1 MFHYGQLTRKGG
13 VDPRQLTFAVLD
25 LETTGLEPDQGA
37 RVCEIG
43 IVRMRG
49 DGTILDE
56 YATLVNPGV
65 RITNEELHE
74 ITDADVAHAPTF
86 DQIAGD
92 VLAYLRDAIVVSH
105 YLEFE
110 EKFLAAEFRRLGV
123 NLQGVP
129 GLCTLVTAQTQLD
142 RRGYRGGYRMATLA
156 HLVTGEWPVAQHSA
170 LGDAR
175 ALATMLTVLL
185 TSAPQPLFWVGPA
198 PVPLPELPRGGPIA
212 PRATWLRKG
221 REGWLATLTAR
232 LPRMANPPPPRPKG
246 LRDYRAL
253 LSHALA
259 DGRVVGEEARQLAVL
274 AARAGLTQTTARKVH
289 EDFLTEARARAE
301 ADGIV
306 TSAEL
311 RELQRAAKELAAT
324 HLISD
329 LEQAAAVRRA
339 KANGPLKGWR
349 ILPVGESARVARV
362 IDFAAEHGAQIAVN
376 LTKTVRLVVCDNV
389 AEENPRLAKA
399 RDAGVMVLPPDEA
412 QKLLEAEV
420 ADRAGGLFT
429 DPAGAQVADQLTA
442 ERTTSPQW
450 YSFWRPRELT
460 PAEYHERFVK
470 PYEGWDDDEPD
481 WDEEPDSRDEREL
494 RITIPAPPRTQP
506 ARVPVAK
513 KPGGCAPVL
522 VLFGAVLVGIAE
534 LIRQLV
540 A

>member
-185 TSAPQPLFWVGPA
+185 T
-198 PVPLPELPRGGPIA
+198 
-212 PRATWLRKG
+212 
-221 REGWLATLTAR
+221 
-232 LPRMANPPPPRPKG
+232 
-246 LRDYRAL
+246 
-253 LSHALA
+253 
-259 DGRVVGEEARQLAVL
+259 EAR
-274 AARAGLTQTTARKVH
+274 R
-289 EDFLTEARARAE
+289 
-301 ADGIV
+301 
-306 TSAEL
+306 
-311 RELQRAAKELAAT
+311 
-324 HLISD
+324 
-329 LEQAAAVRRA
+329 
-339 KANGPLKGWR
+339 
-349 ILPVGESARVARV
+349 
-362 IDFAAEHGAQIAVN
+362 
-376 LTKTVRLVVCDNV
+376 
-389 AEENPRLAKA
+389 
-399 RDAGVMVLPPDEA
+399 
-412 QKLLEAEV
+412 
-420 ADRAGGLFT
+420 
-429 DPAGAQVADQLTA
+429 
-442 ERTTSPQW
+442 
-450 YSFWRPRELT
+450 
-460 PAEYHERFVK
+460 
-470 PYEGWDDDEPD
+470 
-481 WDEEPDSRDEREL
+481 SRCSGS
-494 RITIPAPPRTQP
+494 APPRCRCRSCHAVGRSHPGRPGCGKVGKVGSPPSPPGCP
-506 ARVPVAK
+506 AWRTRPHPVRR
-513 KPGGCAPVL
+513 GCGTTAHC
-522 VLFGAVLVGIAE
+522 
-534 LIRQLV
+534 
-540 A
+540 